1 MNVFGQGTDG
11 PMRSPGASRVTGE
24 TLPRRR
30 RRDRRAPL
38 YRLDVGAAR
47 GVQCE
52 SVSEVRLGD
61 SSCERRVSENSVLAL
76 ACHHA
81 QRPLNSPGFTPD
93 TCLSD
98 SGVIEQHRSQCPL
111 SAKRLNRLSDPL
123 DCFLFFLR
131 YLRRYDSSTSITLVL
146 SNCTKVFR
154 ERRPAGHGTVF
165 RFHGRCVG
173 GGATPQ
179 RETRVDSCA

>member
-123 DCFLFFLR
+123 DCFLFFCVTFEGMIALALR
-131 YLRRYDSSTSITLVL
+131 VL
-146 SNCTKVFR
+146 PSYCTKVFR